1 MSITAPPVAAT
12 PRHLP
17 LLLAATAILMVT
29 MGIRQSLG
37 LFVQPIAADTGLGIA
52 AISFAL
58 AVGQFTWGA
67 VQPVFGAL
75 ADHHG
80 PSRVL
85 AAGGLLLFVGTALVP
100 AMPTSWGLLLTL

>member
-1 MSITAPPVAAT
+1 M
-12 PRHLP
+12 
-17 LLLAATAILMVT
+17 
-29 MGIRQSLG
+29 
-37 LFVQPIAADTGLGIA
+37 
-52 AISFAL
+52 
-58 AVGQFTWGA
+58 
-67 VQPVFGAL
+67 FGAL